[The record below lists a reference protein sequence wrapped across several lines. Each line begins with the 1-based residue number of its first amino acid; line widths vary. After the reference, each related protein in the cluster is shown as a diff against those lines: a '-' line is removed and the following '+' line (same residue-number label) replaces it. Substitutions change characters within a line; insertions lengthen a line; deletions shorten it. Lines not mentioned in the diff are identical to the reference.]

1 MCTGSAFLH
10 TAGAEDPGHEGEVL
24 ALFAE
29 VHAEPRIGSPPI
41 RDLLS
46 PMGSPPN
53 CALPLSPQT
62 VLVEQG
68 QPVSGKCLALL
79 VSAFKCLGDT

>member
-10 TAGAEDPGHEGEVL
+10 TAGAEDPVHEGEAL

-29 VHAEPRIGSPPI
+29 VHAELRMGSPPV

-46 PMGSPPN
+46 PMGSPPKL
-53 CALPLSPQT
+53 CSP
-62 VLVEQG
+62 
-68 QPVSGKCLALL
+68 S
-79 VSAFKCLGDT
+79 